1 MTKETAIETIELQL
15 KRKLFK
21 EIRDRVSLWENN
33 DSGYDVIL
41 NNLGVFAS
49 IANMDK
55 ECIDTIKKGGFKND
69 LKTKA

>member
-21 EIRDRVSLWENN
+21 EIRDGVSLWENN

-41 NNLGVFAS
+41 NNLGVFAME
-49 IANMDK
+49 ANIHK
-55 ECIDTIKKGGFKND
+55 ECIDTIKKA
-69 LKTKA
+69 TRE